1 MRVDRSYIEKHYAP
15 EDARVVVALQN
26 IMARHKPNSNI
37 YVLAKRFR
45 ARITTKGSDLGEDF
59 YKDTEK
65 ALNDVLESFMK
76 DYPLDSIK
84 KYRMARANKEP
95 FSAANI
101 RWVHK

>member
-1 MRVDRSYIEKHYAP
+1 MRVDRYYIEKHYAP
-15 EDARVVVALQN
+15 EDVRVVVALQN
-26 IMARHKPNSNI
+26 IMARHKPNSDMH
-37 YVLAKRFR
+37 VLAKRFR
-45 ARITTKGSDLGEDF
+45 ARVTTKGSDLGEDF
-59 YKDTEK
+59 YRDTEK
-65 ALNDVLESFMK
+65 AVKDVLAGFKK